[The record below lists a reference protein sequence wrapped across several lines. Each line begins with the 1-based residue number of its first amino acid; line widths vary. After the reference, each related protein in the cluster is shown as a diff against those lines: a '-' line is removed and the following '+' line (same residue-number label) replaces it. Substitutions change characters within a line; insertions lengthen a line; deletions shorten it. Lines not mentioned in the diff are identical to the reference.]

1 MKALKAKK
9 QILRTQISNARSRNN
24 ERQLERELQRFF
36 DRLGKQVQQNLEEYW
51 SEHLLQGQVD
61 LITKPISE
69 AQAEYYHILQ
79 KYDKRE
85 YQLGIREAQRLVKLS
100 QKNYAHKAIKP
111 RLRRTRDLFATLR
124 GAEQDLLDKVFI
136 ASQATLA
143 RVDTSIK
150 TLLTEGYQSGKGIN
164 YVANLL
170 IKRFDQLQN
179 WEAQRIARTEIHN
192 SHNTA
197 VMDTYQELGVEY
209 TMWISAGDDGRT
221 RDSHLEVE
229 GEIIPVGGT
238 YSNGLKYPGD
248 TDGPIEEWINCRCS
262 NAPYVIPYGYMAP
275 SFSPFREDDLI
286 KVETKPP
293 VTEPTPVETQETY
306 QINGGE
312 RYSNVEISQD
322 VLDKIIQHQETRAT
336 AKIEWGN
343 TVDLKTGKLNLVN
356 DVKGK
361 KNQVTVPRPSTGN
374 YGLLHNHPSES
385 PFSGGDMFN
394 QLGYRNQNVCV
405 ATTPKGV
412 WVARDTEF
420 GAASKVNG
428 LSDNT
433 RYEIKYKMDGKYRE
447 FSRETLDKKYA
458 ERMRNAT
465 TRKEYN
471 AIKKEYLADPEY
483 KEKYGKWLL
492 EEYGVGVNKYNYFEI
507 EFIPKEELRN
517 VKF

>member
-51 SEHLLQGQVD
+51 SDHLLQGQVD
-61 LITKPISE
+61 LITKPVSE

-100 QKNYAHKAIKP
+100 QKNYAHKASKP

-124 GAEQDLLDKVFI
+124 GAEEDLLERVFI

-150 TLLTEGYQSGKGIN
+150 LLLTEGYQSGKGIN
-164 YVANLL
+164 HVANLL
-170 IKRFDQLQN
+170 TQRFDQLTT
-179 WEAQRIARTEIHN
+179 WEAKRIARTEIHN

-221 RDSHLEVE
+221 RDSHLEVD

-262 NAPYVIPYGYMAP
+262 NAPYVIPYGYTAP
-275 SFSPFREDDLI
+275 PFSPFREEDLI
-286 KVETKPP
+286 K
-293 VTEPTPVETQETY
+293 
-306 QINGGE
+306 I
-312 RYSNVEISQD
+312 R
-322 VLDKIIQHQETRAT
+322 
-336 AKIEWGN
+336 
-343 TVDLKTGKLNLVN
+343 
-356 DVKGK
+356 
-361 KNQVTVPRPSTGN
+361 
-374 YGLLHNHPSES
+374 
-385 PFSGGDMFN
+385 
-394 QLGYRNQNVCV
+394 
-405 ATTPKGV
+405 
-412 WVARDTEF
+412 
-420 GAASKVNG
+420 
-428 LSDNT
+428 
-433 RYEIKYKMDGKYRE
+433 
-447 FSRETLDKKYA
+447 
-458 ERMRNAT
+458 
-465 TRKEYN
+465 
-471 AIKKEYLADPEY
+471 
-483 KEKYGKWLL
+483 
-492 EEYGVGVNKYNYFEI
+492 
-507 EFIPKEELRN
+507 
-517 VKF
+517 